1 VLGAT
6 LFPFD
11 FFWSTGFSI
20 QTIPAH
26 FFHPT
31 NLNDQ
36 IQNILL
42 FIPFGF
48 GLTGWIQ
55 RTRLG
60 KIVVFILVLAASA
73 SFSFTVEVIQI
84 FLPSRSSTISDVV
97 TNTIGGC
104 LGFVGFNLGRAK
116 IPNYAAT
123 RIVKI
128 RGLFSIKTLVACFIG
143 YATLTFLIA
152 IALQNATNLEHWNPA
167 FPLLLGNEATGDR
180 PWQGYISQVYVADKA
195 FLEEDVA
202 SAFSNQ
208 QPSSAIANSLVAYY
222 QFTGKGSYP
231 DQTRHLPE
239 LSWQG
244 QSPKTVQERGIFLSS
259 SHWLRTTT
267 PATLMA
273 QKIRRTSQF
282 TLSATI
288 ATSEPAQTGPARII
302 SFSGSPYERNFTL
315 GQEGTDLVFRLRT
328 PITGDN
334 GITPEFIIPNIF
346 ADNRFH
352 SVIVT
357 YDGSTLRFY
366 IDQLQNLYAFVF
378 SPEVTIFRYFLPE
391 LLHLSSW
398 NINLNCSDEIYRIVY
413 YSLNFIPLGFILAFI
428 TPKYRSNNFFSVVFY
443 GVGII
448 LPSLILEII
457 LASGSGRQFRLDNV
471 LLSLG
476 INASTMLL
484 VKHCILSHPYRGEVA

>member
-1 VLGAT
+1 MLGAT

-11 FFWSTGFSI
+11 FFWPTGFSI
-20 QTIPAH
+20 QTIPAS

-36 IQNILL
+36 IENILL

-55 RTRLG
+55 RTRLE

-104 LGFVGFNLGRAK
+104 LGFAGFSLGK
-116 IPNYAAT
+116 SEIPGYLAT
-123 RIVKI
+123 RIAKI
-128 RGLFSIKTLVACFIG
+128 RGLLSIQTLAACFVG
-143 YATLTFLIA
+143 YATLTVLIA
-152 IALQNATNLEHWNPA
+152 IALQNATNLGHWNPA

-195 FLEEDVA
+195 FSQEDVA
-202 SAFSNQ
+202 RTFSHQ
-208 QPSSAIANSLVAYY
+208 QPPSAIANSLVAYY

-231 DQTRHLPE
+231 DQTRQLPE

-244 QSPKTVQERGIFLSS
+244 QSPETVPERGVVLSS
-259 SHWLRTTT
+259 HHWLKTTT

-273 QKIRRTSQF
+273 QKIRGTSQF
-282 TLSATI
+282 TLGATI
-288 ATSEPAQTGPARII
+288 ATAEPAQTGPARII
-302 SFSGSPYERNFTL
+302 SFSGSLYERNFTL

-357 YDGSTLRFY
+357 YDGSVLRFY
-366 IDQLQNLYAFVF
+366 IDQLQNSYAFLF

-391 LLHLSSW
+391 LLHFSNWS
-398 NINLNCSDEIYRIVY
+398 INLDRSDEIYRIIY
-413 YSLNFIPLGFILAFI
+413 YSLSFIPLGVILALI
-428 TPKYRSNNFFSVVFY
+428 APRYRGKVFFFLAFH
-443 GVGII
+443 VGGIM
-448 LPSLILEII
+448 LPSLMLEII
-457 LASGSGRQFRLDNV
+457 LLSGSGRQFRLDNV
-471 LLSLG
+471 LLSTG

-484 VKHCILSHPYRGEVA
+484 VKHGILFHPSRCKVA